1 MRRRPLNDRAT
12 ATKAAF
18 QLGDIGGV
26 LQTGQFLAEIDP
38 LLDQ

>member
-1 MRRRPLNDRAT
+1 V
-12 ATKAAF
+12 F

-38 LLDQ
+38 FLDQ